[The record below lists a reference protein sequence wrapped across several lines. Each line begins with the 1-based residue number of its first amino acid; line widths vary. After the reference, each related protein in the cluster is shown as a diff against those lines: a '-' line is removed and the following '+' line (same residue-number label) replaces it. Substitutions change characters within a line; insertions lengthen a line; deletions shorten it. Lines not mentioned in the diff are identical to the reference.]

1 MGNSDSHNVSS
12 SAAATLAER
21 QKKEKKRCK
30 KFACC
35 CVWCNVAAII
45 SLIVGAVLLGYF
57 ASSLGSNYTRTAPK
71 QAAAKNL
78 TYTGFAFLGL
88 GALLVCVGVCLV
100 ILLVVTYRRMS
111 GKGSKVSVSSTC
123 KYSKLCK
130 CMYIK
135 MTFSSQDI
143 LIRNCTLPT
152 AGLGE
157 HPEPHHP
164 EANPTPAAAP
174 DVEDNPPPYNK
185 TTEALIT
192 PEIN

>member
-1 MGNSDSHNVSS
+1 MSDKIG
-12 SAAATLAER
+12 
-21 QKKEKKRCK
+21 Q
-30 KFACC
+30 
-35 CVWCNVAAII
+35 
-45 SLIVGAVLLGYF
+45 LL
-57 ASSLGSNYTRTAPK
+57 
-71 QAAAKNL
+71 NL

-111 GKGSKVSVSSTC
+111 GKGSKPFHPKT
-123 KYSKLCK
+123 YS
-130 CMYIK
+130 YG
-135 MTFSSQDI
+135 TAPYPQQDWG
-143 LIRNCTLPT
+143 NTPN
-152 AGLGE
+152 
-157 HPEPHHP
+157 PHHP